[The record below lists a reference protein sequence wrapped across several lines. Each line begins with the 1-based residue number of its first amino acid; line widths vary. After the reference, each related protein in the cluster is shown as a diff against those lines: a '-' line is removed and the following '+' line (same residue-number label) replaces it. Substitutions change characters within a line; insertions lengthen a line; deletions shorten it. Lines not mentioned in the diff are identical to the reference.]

1 MLGRKSAARRGRS
14 TSALLCLGGILAAL
28 APAWGERVDP
38 ALHWPAPPAEVER
51 LLAEV
56 PFRIVSVRGDVG
68 GVMGVGMARG
78 MEAVNFR
85 VILKIILFWVL
96 TVPAAALTSM
106 AVFKILQIWL

>member
-14 TSALLCLGGILAAL
+14 TSAFLCLGGILAAL

-68 GVMGVGMARG
+68 GVMGVRKVGLVFEPSGREMAAKGKAGCGSCPSTSR
-78 MEAVNFR
+78 A
-85 VILKIILFWVL
+85 
-96 TVPAAALTSM
+96 PART
-106 AVFKILQIWL
+106 